1 MSCKTND
8 FLFNQSKM
16 LIIYFGFK
24 LEKEL
29 SYFNN
34 FFIIKILHLNLNIL
48 LI

>member
-24 LEKEL
+24 LE
-29 SYFNN
+29 NR
-34 FFIIKILHLNLNIL
+34 IILF
-48 LI
+48 